1 MGKLKLD
8 EIWNKFEETCTNKS
22 PYDLMIWK
30 KIWLDHFSENYNFE
44 YVFNTNFFL
53 PIKFRDFEGSIIGD
67 KDIVDYADSE
77 LE

>member
-1 MGKLKLD
+1 
-8 EIWNKFEETCTNKS
+8 
-22 PYDLMIWK
+22 MIWK

-67 KDIVDYADSE
+67 KDIVDYNNILYKDNDTADFE
-77 LE
+77 DLLNKIL